1 MCSSC
6 WVTRGGG
13 AGKGAKAWM
22 AFRVVWKDQMFSVS
36 CVKEPVIQLWEII
49 PFIYCSPP
57 SPPHFHSGL
66 KGQST
71 WRDLTLLVPPS
82 GEKEQLASGRLWGV
96 CLRHKTAHVQKKKN
110 ERKKNRSNI

>member
-1 MCSSC
+1 
-6 WVTRGGG
+6 
-13 AGKGAKAWM
+13 
-22 AFRVVWKDQMFSVS
+22 MFSVS

-49 PFIYCSPP
+49 TFIYCFFS
-57 SPPHFHSGL
+57 PHFHSGL

-96 CLRHKTAHVQKKKN
+96 CLRHKTPHVQKKL
-110 ERKKNRSNI
+110 KKQKIDLIFDLEILKKSAGNTQCKTS